1 MGRPHAMSTTG
12 WLGTDIGIG
21 IGMGMGYSGEKGL
34 IDSTFSI
41 LFGLSYGLLADCK
54 EELDTQ
60 KLS

>member
-1 MGRPHAMSTTG
+1 MSTTG